1 MPITKSAEKALRQ
14 NVRRR
19 KRNVAGSDKLKTAIK
34 RYKKL
39 VIAGN
44 ATEAK
49 TNLPAIYRLLD
60 KSAKTGLIKSNRASR
75 LKSRLTRQLKAKSTK
90 TSS

>member
-1 MPITKSAEKALRQ
+1 MAS
-14 NVRRR
+14 
-19 KRNVAGSDKLKTAIK
+19 SDKLKTAIK

-44 ATEAK
+44 VTEAK
-49 TNLPAIYRLLD
+49 TNLPAIYKLLD
-60 KSAKTGLIKSNRASR
+60 MSAKTGLIKSNRASR